1 MPKTQTKRPATPHFN
16 PYPKLGFW
24 GRALCSPFQWRTTQR
39 LLQHILLATALAWLW
54 AGLRCGLW
62 LPLFSTNTTCSN
74 QDYYNALYRSLIVL
88 QLVTL
93 YFSSRWLWRRS
104 TEGAEQFKY
113 YALTGQGYFEL
124 RSGFLDG
131 FVWSK
136 LLILN
141 AGVGVAAMFALGSV
155 TSSGLIQTLNLPPSL
170 CAHFQIR
177 MGNESYAVQPAY
189 AFLLGSV
196 LCGIGSRLI
205 GASLPPT
212 AAAPHSRYQNLP
224 QDLASA
230 ACQPSHS
237 QTTNIVENHQIQH
250 TLQSPMSA

>member
-1 MPKTQTKRPATPHFN
+1 MPKPKTKRPANPHFN

-62 LPLFSTNTTCSN
+62 LALFSANTTCSN
-74 QDYYNALYRSLIVL
+74 QDYYNALYPSFIVL
-88 QLVTL
+88 QLVAL
-93 YFSSRWLWRRS
+93 CSSSHWLWRRS

-113 YALTGQGYFEL
+113 YALTGQGYFDL

-141 AGVGVAAMFALGSV
+141 AGMGVAAMFALGSV
-155 TSSGLIQTLNLPPSL
+155 TSSGLIQTLNLPP
-170 CAHFQIR
+170 
-177 MGNESYAVQPAY
+177 
-189 AFLLGSV
+189 
-196 LCGIGSRLI
+196 
-205 GASLPPT
+205 
-212 AAAPHSRYQNLP
+212 
-224 QDLASA
+224 ASA
-230 ACQPSHS
+230 LTFKYAWAMNLMLFSPLMLFCWGACYLALGQGLLVLRYRQLGLHRIHDIKTYRKTWQARRANHPIVKQ
-237 QTTNIVENHQIQH
+237 QTLWKTIK
-250 TLQSPMSA
+250 SSMRSKAP